1 MQRFVTTLLFALACV
16 LVWAPPATAQDGPFT
31 RNWEKS
37 KAQGNAPTYIS
48 DGTGYN
54 ARGIAY
60 GMVDDGN
67 GSMVERV
74 FVASDANGAFR
85 IYVADAN
92 NGMLLDSLDVSEV
105 STVGARDLN
114 DVAVTNDGI
123 IYACNEANN
132 VFVGGGEEFKCYRW
146 DSLTDAPTEV
156 ISFLPADADGDG
168 TEDWVGSNI
177 TVTGSASDNSLLIH
191 TAAVNNSPNLYQFST
206 SDNGSS
212 FTPDTLAI
220 GDSAT
225 VNVED
230 AYPTSSGIYH
240 TVIEEPA
247 TLYNTDGDSLGAI
260 PVGVAD
266 SLVSLQIFEV
276 NGQTFLAGAKNNFSG
291 GNPAG
296 SNSRVRIANIS
307 QGASNATTYGQTPD
321 LGDTQQFQGNGD
333 VDVRVNDDG
342 TATVFFLSTNNGVGS
357 FTTNA
362 APLDAEPSGPAQF
375 VRNWEF
381 SENEGSVPTYVNN
394 ARALA
399 VGTVEDSSGAM
410 VKRMLVSHNTDD
422 TFQIE
427 VIDPMTGT
435 STGSLAPQGLV
446 DVSRDLQDVAVTDDG
461 VIVACNEVNNNF
473 LTSNNET
480 FTCYRW
486 DSLADEATEIISFDP
501 PDQDGGGQADWI
513 GRLISV
519 KGSFSNGSVTITT
532 AASSLQGGTP
542 DNVYRFTQMGT
553 SSNAKA
559 VDFAVEVVDR
569 SGDETTQGL
578 NAVEPL
584 AAGSADF
591 IYNPAA
597 AKPRLYGS
605 DGTLQAS
612 VPDGVVSNFSHS
624 TRYFE
629 VGSRAFFATFNW
641 ETGGVGQKA
650 TVVEVT
656 DGVDSALP
664 LSSTPSMGSGDANP
678 NGTGDL
684 AVDVADDG
692 TTTLYVLAT
701 GTGIGSY
708 TSNKALPVEL
718 AAFNATRDGNTVQL
732 TWQTASETNN
742 AGFYVQRAVDGET
755 FADLGFRE
763 GRGTTTEAQTY
774 RFTDRDLPYDATTV
788 QYRLRQVDTDGSAE
802 FSDAVSVRVAAPDAI
817 QLLGSTPH
825 PVTQQGQIRYAL
837 PQTMDVE
844 LAVFDLLG
852 RRVATLASGEQQGRR
867 HVVQVDVSDL
877 SSGTYFIRLKAG
889 DQVKTRRLTV
899 VQ

>member
-1 MQRFVTTLLFALACV
+1 MQRIVTTFLFTIACALLWL
-16 LVWAPPATAQDGPFT
+16 PSATAQDGPFT

-85 IYVADAN
+85 IYVVDAN
-92 NGMLLDSLDVSEV
+92 NGMLLDSLDVSGV

-123 IYACNEANN
+123 IYACNEVNN

-156 ISFLPADADGDG
+156 ISFLPADANGDG

-230 AYPTSSGIYH
+230 AYPMSSGIYH

-276 NGQTFLAGAKNNFSG
+276 NGQTFLAGAKNNFGG

-357 FTTNA
+357 FTTNQ
-362 APLDAEPSGPAQF
+362 APLAPQDPGPAQF

-381 SENEGSVPTYVNN
+381 SENVNSKPDYLS
-394 ARALA
+394 AAQA
-399 VGTVEDSSGAM
+399 IAFGTVEDSSGAM
-410 VKRMLVSHNTDD
+410 VERLLVSHNAND

-427 VIDPMTGT
+427 VIDPMTGQ
-435 STGSLAPQGLV
+435 STGSLVPQGLD
-446 DVSRDLQDVAVTDDG
+446 DVSRDLQDIAVTDDG
-461 VIVACNEVNNNF
+461 VIVGCNEVNNNF
-473 LTSNNET
+473 LTSNSQT
-480 FTCYRW
+480 FKCYRW
-486 DSLADEATEIISFDP
+486 DSLADDATEIISFDP

-513 GRLISV
+513 GRLIDV
-519 KGSFSNGSVTITT
+519 QGSFSDNSVTVTT
-532 AASSLQGGTP
+532 AASDLQGGTP
-542 DNVYRFTQMGT
+542 DNVYRFTASSNG
-553 SSNAKA
+553 SNAKA
-559 VDFAVEVVDR
+559 TDFSVSVIDR
-569 SGDETTQGL
+569 TGDETTNGL
-578 NAVEPL
+578 NSVAPL
-584 AAGSADF
+584 SAGNASF
-591 IYNPAA
+591 VYNPAA
-597 AKPRLYGS
+597 GAPRLYDETGAFQT
-605 DGTLQAS
+605 TL
-612 VPDGVVSNFSHS
+612 PDGVVSNFTHS
-624 TRYFE
+624 TKYFA
-629 VGSRAFFATFNW
+629 VGSRSFLATLNW
-641 ETGGVGQKA
+641 ESGGAGQKA

-656 DGVDSALP
+656 DGFGSALP
-664 LSSTPSMGSGDANP
+664 LSSTPSMGSGANNP

-684 AVDVADDG
+684 AVDVAEDG
-692 TTTLYVLAT
+692 TTTLYVLT
-701 GTGIGSY
+701 TDTGIGSY
-708 TSNKALPVEL
+708 SSNKPLPVEL
-718 AAFNATRDGNTVQL
+718 ASFDATRNDDSVQL
-732 TWQTASETNN
+732 TWTTASETNN
-742 AGFYVQRAVDGET
+742 AGFYIERSVDDGS
-755 FADLGFRE
+755 FAEIGFRD
-763 GRGTTTEAQTY
+763 GAGTTTEARTY
-774 RFTDRDLPYDATTV
+774 RFTDADLPYDAETV
-788 QYRLRQVDTDGSAE
+788 EYRLRQVDVDGTAE
-802 FSDAVSVRVAAPDAI
+802 YSEAVSVTLAAPETV
-817 QLLGSTPH
+817 QLLGSVPH
-825 PVTQQGQIRYAL
+825 PVAQQGQIRYTL
-837 PQTMDVE
+837 PRTMDVE
-844 LAVFDLLG
+844 LAVYDLLG
-852 RRVATLASGEQQGRR
+852 RRVATLDSGEKPARR
-867 HVVQVDVSDL
+867 HVVHVNVSDW
-877 SSGTYFIRLKAG
+877 SSGTYFVRLKAG
-889 DQVKTRRLTV
+889 DEVMTRRLTV
-899 VQ
+899 VK

>member
-1 MQRFVTTLLFALACV
+1 MQRIVTTFLFTIACALLWL
-16 LVWAPPATAQDGPFT
+16 PSATAQDGPFT

-85 IYVADAN
+85 IYVVDAN
-92 NGMLLDSLDVSEV
+92 NGMLLDSLDVSAV

-146 DSLTDAPTEV
+146 DSVDDAATEV
-156 ISFLPADADGDG
+156 IGFLPPDANGNG
-168 TEDWVGSNI
+168 TEDWVGTHI

-191 TAAVNNSPNLYQFST
+191 TAAVRNSPNLYQFST

-212 FTPDTLAI
+212 FTPDTLVA
-220 GDSAT
+220 GDSST
-225 VNVED
+225 VNIED
-230 AYPTSSGIYH
+230 AYPTDSGFYH
-240 TVIEEPA
+240 TPIVEPA
-247 TLYNTDGDSLGAI
+247 TEYTASGDSVGTI
-260 PVGVAD
+260 PMGVAD

-276 NGQTFLAGAKNNFSG
+276 DGQTFLAGAKNNFGG

-307 QGASNATTYGQTPD
+307 QGASNATMYGQTPD
-321 LGDTQQFQGNGD
+321 LGDTEQFQGNGD

-357 FTTNA
+357 FTTTA
-362 APLDAEPSGPAQF
+362 APLDATPAGPAEF
-375 VRNWEF
+375 ARNWES

-399 VGTVEDSSGAM
+399 VGTVEDSTGAM
-410 VKRMLVSHNTDD
+410 VKRLLVSHNTDD

-427 VIDPMTGT
+427 VIDPMTGA
-435 STGSLAPQGLV
+435 SIGSIAPQGLA

-473 LTSNNET
+473 LTGNDET
-480 FTCYRW
+480 FKCYRW
-486 DSLADEATEIISFDP
+486 NSLADEATEIISFDP

-519 KGSFSNGSVTITT
+519 KGSFADNSVTITT

-542 DNVYRFTQMGT
+542 DNVYRFTQSSG

-559 VDFAVEVVDR
+559 TDFSVQVVDR
-569 SGDETTQGL
+569 TGDETTQGL
-578 NAVEPL
+578 NEVEPL
-584 AAGSADF
+584 GMGAASF

-597 AKPRLYGS
+597 SKPRLYSSTGE
-605 DGTLQAS
+605 LQTS

-656 DGVDSALP
+656 DGFDSALP
-664 LSSTPSMGSGDANP
+664 LNSTPSMGSGNNNP

-701 GTGIGSY
+701 STGIGSY
-708 TSNKALPVEL
+708 SSNKALPVEM
-718 AAFNATRDGNTVQL
+718 ASFSATRDGEAVQL
-732 TWQTASETNN
+732 TWMTASETNN
-742 AGFYVQRAVDGET
+742 AGFHVQRSVDGAAFT
-755 FADLGFRE
+755 DIGFRN
-763 GRGTTTEAQTY
+763 GAGTTTEARTY
-774 RFTDRDLPYDATTV
+774 RFTDADLPYGAETV
-788 QYRLRQVDTDGSAE
+788 EYRLRQVDVDGSTELSDIVTVTVAVP
-802 FSDAVSVRVAAPDAI
+802 DAV
-817 QLLGSTPH
+817 QLLGSAPH
-825 PVTQQGQIRYAL
+825 PVAQQGQIRYAL

-844 LAVFDLLG
+844 LAVYDLLG
-852 RRVATLASGEQQGRR
+852 RRVATLDRGTKQARR
-867 HVVQVDVSDL
+867 HTVQVDASDWA
-877 SSGTYFIRLKAG
+877 SGTYFIRLEAG
-889 DQVKTRRLTV
+889 DEVKTRRLTV
-899 VQ
+899 VK